1 MFEVGITPDF
11 YTDARGRFEAA
22 LASKLEGVHG
32 LTVRPMAERPAPE
45 AAAEDVARFDAILA
59 LGMRFTRQSLR
70 GCERLAVIA
79 RWGVGY
85 DMIDVPALTEA
96 GVALAITPQAVKRPV
111 AEAILTLIFALAKNL
126 REQDRLVREGKW
138 RGQLS
143 RMGHGLRGK
152 TLGSVGCGNIARE
165 MFRLAQPLGFGRL
178 LAYDPFAA
186 REEAAA
192 LHVELTDLETVFRES
207 DFVTVNVPLND
218 ATRGMIGAREF
229 GWMKPAA
236 FLINTAR
243 GPIVREDD
251 LVEAL
256 RAGRI
261 AGAGLDVFAVEPV
274 ARDNPLL
281 ALDNVVLAPHAL
293 AWTHEL
299 ARDNT
304 LEACDQILA
313 VFRGKA
319 PASIVN
325 REVLSSP
332 LFQSKLANLRK
343 ERA

>member
-22 LASKLEGVHG
+22 LASKLEGVQG
-32 LTVRPMAERPAPE
+32 LTVRPMAERPAPV

-59 LGMRFTRQSLR
+59 LGMRFTRESLR
-70 GCERLAVIA
+70 NCERLALIA

-85 DMIDVPALTEA
+85 DMIDVPALTGA

-143 RMGHGLRGK
+143 RMGQDLPGK

-165 MFRLAQPLGFGRL
+165 MFRLARPLGFGRL
-178 LAYDPFAA
+178 LAHDPFAA
-186 REEAAA
+186 PEEAAA
-192 LHVELTDLETVFRES
+192 LGVELTDLESVFRKS

-218 ATRGMIGAREF
+218 STRGMIGAREL
-229 GWMKPAA
+229 GWMKPSA

-243 GPIVREDD
+243 GPIVQEDD
-251 LVEAL
+251 LVAAL

-274 ARDNPLL
+274 APDNPLL
-281 ALDNVVLAPHAL
+281 AMDNVVLAPHAL
-293 AWTHEL
+293 AWTNEL

-304 LEACDQILA
+304 LEACDHILA
-313 VFRGKA
+313 VFRGGV
-319 PASIVN
+319 PASVVN

-332 LFQSKLANLRK
+332 SFQNKLANLRK

>member
-1 MFEVGITPDF
+1 MFKVGITPDF
-11 YTDARGRFEAA
+11 YTDARGRFETAM
-22 LASKLEGVHG
+22 ASKLEGVDG
-32 LTVRPMAERPAPE
+32 LTVRPMAERPAPV
-45 AAAEDVARFDAILA
+45 AAAEDVAQFDAILA
-59 LGMRFTRQSLR
+59 LGMRFTRESLR

-138 RGQLS
+138 RGHLS
-143 RMGHGLRGK
+143 RMGHDLPGK

-165 MFRLAQPLGFGRL
+165 MFRLARPLGFGRL

-186 REEAAA
+186 PDEAAA
-192 LHVELTDLETVFRES
+192 LAVELTDLETVFRES
-207 DFVTVNVPLND
+207 DFVTVNVPLNHS
-218 ATRGMIGAREF
+218 TRGMIGAREI

-243 GPIVREDD
+243 GPIVREDE
-251 LVEAL
+251 LAAAL

-274 ARDNPLL
+274 TRDNPLL

-293 AWTHEL
+293 AWTNEL

-304 LEACDQILA
+304 LEACDHILA
-313 VFRGKA
+313 VFRGEA
-319 PASIVN
+319 PASVVN

-332 LFQSKLANLRK
+332 SFQSKLANWRK
-343 ERA
+343 ERG